1 MSEAD
6 GWDDIGPDS
15 MATALLESFFE
26 KTVREYERG
35 GLGHMSVS
43 NRSPAADPGRSAEG
57 DPDPQG
63 RSGGRLGGLARGC
76 SGGLL

>member
-15 MATALLESFFE
+15 MATALLESFE
-26 KTVREYERG
+26 KAVREYERE

-43 NRSPAADPGRSAEG
+43 NRSPAADPG
-57 DPDPQG
+57 
-63 RSGGRLGGLARGC
+63 
-76 SGGLL
+76 